1 MQISALEVR
10 ACKLSPGAMPV
21 NTLRGVTLN
30 QAMEFLVYTVTT
42 EEGPSASMFGFP
54 GRSAH
59 GAALTAQATIAPVI
73 VGQNALDREKL
84 WHDMRRADRQWG
96 HLPIYSYGPVDTC
109 LWLLAA
115 QQADQPLWRYIGG
128 YREQI
133 PVYVSSMFHDT
144 EQAYIDE
151 AVKARQDQYA
161 AYKVHPPGKD
171 FESDFTLHHAL
182 REGVGEDY
190 RLMSDPVQCLTL
202 EQAVRLGRALEKLN
216 YEWLEE
222 PLADENFSALRELT
236 RTLDIPIVGCEVLAK
251 HPYSVAEC
259 IATRVVDVVRA
270 DASWTGGVT
279 GTLKTAR
286 LAEAFHMNCEIH
298 TSIYAPLELVNLHLC
313 GAIANNSY
321 LELLVPTE
329 QFAFGLQQP
338 LPIKKGIASLP
349 QTPGLGIELD
359 WDLIDAATIELVQ

>member
-1 MQISALEVR
+1 MLQVR
-10 ACKLSPGAMPV
+10 L
-21 NTLRGVTLN
+21 
-30 QAMEFLVYTVTT
+30 
-42 EEGPSASMFGFP
+42 
-54 GRSAH
+54 
-59 GAALTAQATIAPVI
+59 
-73 VGQNALDREKL
+73 L
-84 WHDMRRADRQWG
+84 W
-96 HLPIYSYGPVDTC
+96 I
-109 LWLLAA
+109 
-115 QQADQPLWRYIGG
+115 
-128 YREQI
+128 
-133 PVYVSSMFHDT
+133 
-144 EQAYIDE
+144 
-151 AVKARQDQYA
+151 
-161 AYKVHPPGKD
+161 
-171 FESDFTLHHAL
+171 HAL
-182 REGVGEDY
+182 REGVGDDY
-190 RLMSDPVQCLTL
+190 LLMSDPVQCLTL
-202 EQAVRLGRALEKLN
+202 EQAVKLGRALEKLN

-279 GTLKTAR
+279 GTLKTAK

-338 LPIKKGIASLP
+338 LPVKKGFATLP
-349 QTPGLGIELD
+349 QSPGLGIELD
-359 WDLIDAATIELVQ
+359 WDLIDATTIERVG